1 MRILLKSPAMRWTPP
16 LIRLGLVLL
25 LALSGACGDDE
36 ATGLAPD
43 STADAVT
50 PDTSIADTTTT
61 PDASADVDT
70 TAPDSS
76 GDTDDSSAGD
86 TRAET
91 EIGAPL
97 FGLKA
102 DERFTVPG
110 NIALKTWPTMAGP
123 LVAWVES
130 TDAEPLLMVWDTR
143 SLSTAPRAYVVPM
156 LSDPRELAL
165 SDAFL
170 VYVDDRYGDPD
181 VFAIDL
187 ESGVERPVVTRP
199 GAQERPA
206 IIGSRVAWEDCRQC
220 LTGVGVP
227 GREVTRQVVERD
239 LAGGAERAVS
249 TSAEGAFAPRYGLLE
264 DGRQAL
270 VWVEGRTTL
279 VVERLEPGFNRRHD
293 VTASLPADLEV
304 ASANLVAGL
313 ISWRPRPLIVNPD
326 SMIVNPDS
334 MWPSDL
340 FVSSADTGDT
350 TRVTTHAELGA
361 SLPVGIEA
369 LGTTVA
375 WLESPPGDATSA
387 SFRRLDTSV
396 SPLTPDTLF
405 TLAGTSGF
413 ALGNGFAVVTA
424 PRADNDGLDD
434 LHLFP
439 IPPLP

>member
-1 MRILLKSPAMRWTPP
+1 MRRTHP
-16 LIRLGLVLL
+16 LNWLWLGLLVAL
-25 LALSGACGDDE
+25 LASCGDQDM
-36 ATGLAPD
+36 TSSRPD
-43 STADAVT
+43 ATADAVS
-50 PDTSIADTTTT
+50 PDTSITDTTTT
-61 PDASADVDT
+61 PDVSSDVSSDT
-70 TAPDSS
+70 SLPDTSH
-76 GDTDDSSAGD
+76 DTDDGGLSD
-86 TRAET
+86 TRLDT
-91 EIGAPL
+91 EVVAPL

-102 DERFTVPG
+102 DERFIVPG
-110 NIALKTWPTMAGP
+110 NVASKTWPTMAGP

-130 TDAEPLLMVWDTR
+130 TDAAPVLMVWDTR
-143 SLSTAPRAYVVPM
+143 SPSTAPRAYVVPM

-170 VYVDDRYGDPD
+170 AYVDDRYGDPD
-181 VFAIDL
+181 IFAIDL

-199 GAQERPA
+199 GAQEKPA

-220 LTGVGVP
+220 LTGVGIP
-227 GREVTRQVVERD
+227 GREVARQVVERD
-239 LAGGAERAVS
+239 LAGGGERSVS
-249 TSAEGAFAPRYGLLE
+249 TSAAGAFSPRYGLLE

-279 VVERLEPGFNRRHD
+279 VVERLEPGFDRRHD
-293 VTASLPADLEV
+293 VVASLPANLEV

-361 SLPVGIEA
+361 SLPIGIEG

-375 WLESPPGDATSA
+375 WLESPPGDATSG